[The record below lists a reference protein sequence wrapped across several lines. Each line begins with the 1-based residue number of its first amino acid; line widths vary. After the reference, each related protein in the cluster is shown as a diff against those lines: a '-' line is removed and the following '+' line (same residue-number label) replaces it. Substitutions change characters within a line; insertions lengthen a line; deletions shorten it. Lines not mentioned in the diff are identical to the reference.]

1 MKLLILLLAPLLM
14 AGHTGRPLQQP
25 SAKEASRSNPYA
37 SREAAELGGRKLF
50 LRECSGCHGLDAQ
63 GTDRAPS
70 LTSKEVKDAPPGA
83 IFWVLRNG
91 SLRHGM
97 PSFSHL
103 PEPQRW
109 QIVTYL
115 KALP

>member
-1 MKLLILLLAPLLM
+1 M
-14 AGHTGRPLQQP
+14 QQR
-25 SAKEASRSNPYA
+25 AKRA
-37 SREAAELGGRKLF
+37 GRKLF
-50 LRECSGCHGLDAQ
+50 ERDCASCHGPQ
-63 GTDRAPS
+63 GKGGGRAPALVAS
-70 LTSKEVKDAPPGA
+70 SPQLIQVPPGA

-115 KALP
+115 KSLR